1 MFVDTASASALST
14 TRETTQNIR
23 QSLPKRDNQDYFPQP
38 DERAREQPGT
48 EREREREREREC
60 VCVRACVPTCVC
72 VCVRGLHPVYL
83 CGGWLALF
91 DKGLERN
98 GFSPVT
104 NPDYLCEGSSQFV
117 DVLNAV
123 NH

>member
-48 EREREREREREC
+48 ERERERERERVC
-60 VCVRACVPTCVC
+60 VCVYVCVC
-72 VCVRGLHPVYL
+72 VCARARVCVYVCVYL
-83 CGGWLALF
+83 LVHESVYAA
-91 DKGLERN
+91 N
-98 GFSPVT
+98 
-104 NPDYLCEGSSQFV
+104 N
-117 DVLNAV
+117 
-123 NH
+123 